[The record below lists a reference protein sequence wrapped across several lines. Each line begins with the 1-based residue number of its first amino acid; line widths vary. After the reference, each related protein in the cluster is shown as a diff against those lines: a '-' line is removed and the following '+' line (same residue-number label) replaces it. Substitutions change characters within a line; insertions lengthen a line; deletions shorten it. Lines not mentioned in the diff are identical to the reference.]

1 MRAGLHEARAGL
13 YGLLKALFTYP
24 LTGELLERVRDLVL
38 TPDNPLGETLRE
50 MKEALRG
57 EITPERLRALNVEM
71 TRLLEGP
78 GVTPAPPF
86 ASYYLHARRLMG
98 PAAIGARHF
107 YLEWQALPESED
119 RIPADHIALELGFL
133 AHLAGRATET
143 GKEAAAL
150 EASRF
155 FLERH
160 LLPWLGA
167 FTRALAGAASETF
180 FVGLARFLDQAV
192 RNDLEVLKEL
202 GVSPPAE
209 AAPGAR
215 A

>member
-1 MRAGLHEARAGL
+1 MRAGLHEVRAGL
-13 YGLLKALFTYP
+13 YGLLTALFTYP
-24 LTGELLERVRDLVL
+24 LTGELLERVRDLEL
-38 TPDNPLGETLRE
+38 PSDDPLGETLRE
-50 MKEALRG
+50 TRETLRG
-57 EITPERLRALNVEM
+57 DLTPERLHALNVEM

-86 ASYYLHARRLMG
+86 ASYYLHSGRLMG

-107 YLEWQALPESED
+107 YLEWQALPDSED

-133 AHLAGRATET
+133 AHLAGRAAEA
-143 GKEAAAL
+143 GDEAAAL

-167 FTRALAGAASETF
+167 FTRALAGAAGETF
-180 FVGLARFLDQAV
+180 FAVLARFLDQAV
-192 RNDLEVLKEL
+192 RYDLEVLREL